1 MRKAY
6 TKPGMT
12 RVNLVPS
19 EAVLLSCKDMIF
31 SGIPGGANGCIYGPE
46 GHGGGYS
53 CKVSGS

>member
-19 EAVLLSCKDMIF
+19 EAVLSGCRDMVF
-31 SGIPGGANGCIYGPE
+31 SGIPGGSSGCVWKSGE
-46 GHGGGYS
+46 HWLAD
-53 CKVSGS
+53 CKSA

>member
-19 EAVLLSCKDMIF
+19 EAVLNGCKDSIF
-31 SGIPGGANGCIYGPE
+31 SGIPNGASGCIYGSE
-46 GHGGGYS
+46 GEGGWS
-53 CKVSGS
+53 CKTSGS